1 MIIRKW
7 LFEDNL
13 QVSKLEKQT
22 FDDFWSQQIIADTFL
37 LDNFIGFV
45 AEENGK
51 IIGYLSTTYCLDEGE
66 IDRIAVSNNYK
77 RKGIATSLL
86 NALFLECKKKNI
98 NKIFLEVRRSNEV
111 AQALY
116 EKNGFTYVGV
126 RPLYY
131 KGEEDALIMSK
142 LVKE

>member
-98 NKIFLEVRRSNEV
+98 NKIF
-111 AQALY
+111 
-116 EKNGFTYVGV
+116 K
-126 RPLYY
+126 
-131 KGEEDALIMSK
+131 
-142 LVKE
+142 